1 MQAGFRLFQGRSVM
15 TIKLNCYSVLLLM
28 AFTTIAGCQ
37 NIATAPFQDKN
48 QLENIK
54 TMQADVLD
62 SDGDGVLNELDD
74 CFETPPNRVVDA
86 KGCLV
91 VLEAGGIEI
100 ELNGFFPPMSSQ
112 LPDSYD
118 KEFAIIEKNLNDYPK
133 AKVFIFGHMASN
145 ELEIMSDKTS
155 LSRSRA
161 INIKNRLVEK
171 HNIASDRISTYD
183 CSDRYPFID
192 TDFRI
197 SDFENMESKDRMVS
211 VKASTQVDDL
221 ANLEYASDRKNYER
235 YLKRCE
241 LFE

>member
-1 MQAGFRLFQGRSVM
+1 MKTQLG
-15 TIKLNCYSVLLLM
+15 N
-28 AFTTIAGCQ
+28 AFLILVSALALSACQTTS
-37 NIATAPFQDKN
+37 TAPSKELPQH
-48 QLENIK
+48 ENIR
-54 TMQADVLD
+54 TMQADSDL
-62 SDGDGVLNELDD
+62 DGDGVLDNIDE
-74 CFETPPNRVVDA
+74 CPKTPPNVVVDA
-86 KGCLV
+86 KGCEIIIEGGEA
-91 VLEAGGIEI
+91 LEM
-100 ELNGFFPPMSSQ
+100 ELRGFFAPLSSR
-112 LPDSYD
+112 LINTYD
-118 KEFAIIEKNLNDYPK
+118 KEFAKIEENLNDYPK

-145 ELEIMSDKTS
+145 ELRIMPNKNN
-155 LSRSRA
+155 LSRNRA
-161 INIKNRLVEK
+161 INVKNRLVEK

-197 SDFENMESKDRMVS
+197 SDFENIESNDRRVS

>member
-1 MQAGFRLFQGRSVM
+1 MNLSNCRVM
-15 TIKLNCYSVLLLM
+15 AIFFLSSLSLL
-28 AFTTIAGCQ
+28 GCQ
-37 NIATAPFQDKN
+37 TSTVDTAVILSPYENVTTSIAIP
-48 QLENIK
+48 
-54 TMQADVLD
+54 D
-62 SDGDGVLNELDD
+62 SDGDGVLDNIDE
-74 CFETPPNRVVDA
+74 CPETISHTVVNA
-86 KGCLV
+86 KGCSIIV
-91 VLEAGGIEI
+91 YAGGIEI

-118 KEFAIIEKNLNDYPK
+118 KEFAIIEENLNDYPK

-145 ELEIMSDKTS
+145 ELEIMSNKTS

-161 INIKNRLVEK
+161 INVKNRLVGK

-197 SDFENMESKDRMVS
+197 SDSKNIESNDRRVS

-221 ANLEYASDRKNYER
+221 ANLKYASDRKNYER

>member
-1 MQAGFRLFQGRSVM
+1 MILDKNRAKMITKPYNALLFAAAL
-15 TIKLNCYSVLLLM
+15 TL
-28 AFTTIAGCQ
+28 AGCQ
-37 NIATAPFQDKN
+37 TVITAPSQDKN
-48 QLENIK
+48 QFENIK

-62 SDGDGVLNELDD
+62 SDGDGVLDNIDE
-74 CFETPPNRVVDA
+74 CPETTSHTVVDA
-86 KGCLV
+86 KGCSIIV
-91 VLEAGGIEI
+91 YAGGIEI

-118 KEFAIIEKNLNDYPK
+118 KEFAVIEENLNGYPK

-145 ELEIMSDKTS
+145 ELGIMPNKNN

-183 CSDRYPFID
+183 CSDKYPFID

-197 SDFENMESKDRMVS
+197 SDFENMESNDRRVS

-235 YLKRCE
+235 YSKRCE

>member
-1 MQAGFRLFQGRSVM
+1 MKTQLGNASLILVSALALSACQTTVSQNQTTQ
-15 TIKLNCYSVLLLM
+15 TIN
-28 AFTTIAGCQ
+28 
-37 NIATAPFQDKN
+37 APVAKV
-48 QLENIK
+48 I
-54 TMQADVLD
+54 LD
-62 SDGDGVLNELDD
+62 SDGDGVLDAIDE
-74 CFETPPNRVVDA
+74 CPETPPNVVVDA
-86 KGCLV
+86 KGCEIIIEGGEA
-91 VLEAGGIEI
+91 LEM
-100 ELNGFFPPMSSQ
+100 ELRGFFAPLSSR
-112 LPDSYD
+112 LINTYD
-118 KEFAIIEKNLNDYPK
+118 KEFAIIEENLNDYPK

-145 ELEIMSDKTS
+145 ELRIMPNKNN
-155 LSRSRA
+155 LSRNRA
-161 INIKNRLVEK
+161 INVKNRLVEK

-197 SDFENMESKDRMVS
+197 SDFENIESNDRRVS

>member
-1 MQAGFRLFQGRSVM
+1 M
-15 TIKLNCYSVLLLM
+15 
-28 AFTTIAGCQ
+28 
-37 NIATAPFQDKN
+37 
-48 QLENIK
+48 
-54 TMQADVLD
+54 
-62 SDGDGVLNELDD
+62 EL
-74 CFETPPNRVVDA
+74 R
-86 KGCLV
+86 
-91 VLEAGGIEI
+91 
-100 ELNGFFPPMSSQ
+100 GFFAPLSSR
-112 LPDSYD
+112 LINTYD
-118 KEFAIIEKNLNDYPK
+118 KEFAKIEENLNDYPK

-145 ELEIMSDKTS
+145 ELRIMPNKNN
-155 LSRSRA
+155 LSRNRA
-161 INIKNRLVEK
+161 INVKNRLVEK

-197 SDFENMESKDRMVS
+197 SDFENIESNDRRVS